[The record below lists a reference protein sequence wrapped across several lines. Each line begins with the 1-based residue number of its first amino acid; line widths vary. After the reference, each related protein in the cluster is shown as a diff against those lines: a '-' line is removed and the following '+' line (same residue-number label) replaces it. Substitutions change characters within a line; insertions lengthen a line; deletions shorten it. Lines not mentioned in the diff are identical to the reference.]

1 MWPVGPHTISLC
13 TYLQDSTLLDRSCC
27 APKGRIEANIVNGM
41 WSKGANIKFV
51 NRGLTVASN
60 GNTPLDVPSAG
71 VAGLTLLSCGVG
83 ICKPIYCKSSFHEL
97 FVQPMGRTRS
107 TSCTALCLKGP
118 KWLSEAVARPKAA

>member
-1 MWPVGPHTISLC
+1 MDTDYGSRTHGFSSAWSVTHVLSTGCGPTHP
-13 TYLQDSTLLDRSCC
+13 RF
-27 APKGRIEANIVNGM
+27 VNGM

-118 KWLSEAVARPKAA
+118 KWLSEAVARPKAT